1 MNLFIFIFFAAFI
14 YAEDRLPSWNE
25 GDAKKAI
32 FNFISQTT
40 DPNNQN
46 YIKPSERIAVFD
58 QDGTLWVEHP
68 LYIQAIFALD
78 RIAKLAPSHPEWK
91 TKEPFKSVVEGK
103 FNFDEK
109 GWAEVIA
116 ATHTGMTTVEFT
128 EIVKNWIETAKHP
141 RFNKKYTELVYKPM
155 LEVIE
160 LFQINGFQ
168 TYIVTGGGQEF
179 VRVYSKSVYNI
190 PVEQVIGSSVQLNY
204 EYKDG
209 KPVLV
214 RLPKVFLIDDHK
226 GKPIGIE
233 KFIAKQPIAAFGNS
247 DGDKEMLEWT
257 QNGRGL
263 KLMMLVH
270 HDDPEREY
278 AYGPNTSVGNFS
290 DSLMDEAKA
299 KGWIV
304 ISIRKDWKT
313 IFK

>member
-1 MNLFIFIFFAAFI
+1 MRLFIFIFFAAFI

-68 LYIQAIFALD
+68 LYTQAIFALD
-78 RIAKLAPSHPEWK
+78 RITKLAPSHPDWK
-91 TKEPFKSVVEGK
+91 AKEPFKSVLEGK

-141 RFNKKYTELVYKPM
+141 RFNIKYTELVYQPM

-233 KFIAKQPIAAFGNS
+233 KFIAKQPMAAFGNS

-257 QNGRGL
+257 QNGEGL

-278 AYGPNTSVGNFS
+278 AYGPNTSVGTFS
-290 DSLMDEAKA
+290 DSLMNEAKA